1 MKVLLAEDD
10 FINQE
15 VERSLL
21 EKLGCEVT
29 TVENGRE
36 VLDALK
42 TTLFD
47 IIFMDCN
54 MPEMDGYAATQAIR
68 KLEQETGT
76 HIPIVALTANAAYG
90 DSEHCLAVGM
100 DAYLN
105 KPLKTD
111 LLQDVLCRF
120 NTESGAPV
128 TQAAAITTS
137 TTSFPNSNS
146 APINTAELLVSNEY
160 QQYSVLN
167 EKTVARL
174 KREMQT
180 QGIDWLLDLYLN
192 ELPNYLNQLQC
203 ALLIQN
209 AEALHLAAH
218 KLKGS
223 SHSLGADQ
231 IMNLCK
237 FMESA
242 AKDQDFKQAEQYLTL
257 LKAAIDDA
265 KIALTALREMK

>member
-36 VLDALK
+36 VLEALK
-42 TTLFD
+42 TTPFD

-68 KLEQETGT
+68 QQEQQSGS
-76 HIPIVALTANAAYG
+76 HIPIIALTANAAYG
-90 DSEHCLAVGM
+90 DSEHCLEVGM

-111 LLQDVLCRF
+111 LLQDVLKRF
-120 NTESGAPV
+120 TADAGE
-128 TQAAAITTS
+128 QAAQTTAAAPPS
-137 TTSFPNSNS
+137 PSS
-146 APINTAELLVSNEY
+146 APAPASSAAPLEAAEY
-160 QQYSVLN
+160 QKYPVLN
-167 EKTVARL
+167 EKTLARL
-174 KREMQT
+174 KREMQA
-180 QGIDWLLDLYLN
+180 QGIGWLLDLYLN
-192 ELPNYLNQLQC
+192 ELPNYLNQLQG
-203 ALLIQN
+203 AVLVQD

-242 AKDQDFKQAEQYLTL
+242 AKESDFAQAEQCLTQ
-257 LKAAIDDA
+257 LKAATEEA
-265 KIALTALREMK
+265 KTALIALREEK